1 MAQRATLTIYVPQS
15 KQQANLLSRLQK
27 LAKAQD
33 RSVNYLAVQAILDY
47 LEREESNNGKRS

>member
-15 KQQANLLSRLQK
+15 KQQADLLARLQK
-27 LAKAQD
+27 LAKKQD

-47 LEREESNNGKRS
+47 LERQESGNGKRG